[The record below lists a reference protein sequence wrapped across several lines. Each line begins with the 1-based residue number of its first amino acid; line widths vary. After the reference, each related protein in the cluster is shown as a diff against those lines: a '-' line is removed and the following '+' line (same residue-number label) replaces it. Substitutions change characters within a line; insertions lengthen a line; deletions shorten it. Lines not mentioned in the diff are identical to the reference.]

1 MQVNGNGCEDSP
13 SRYHIT
19 PTRTPGATPAAT
31 TASYTL
37 PGTPTL
43 LEEHS
48 VIKSESCIHL
58 HVAAWVKSEIKTVL
72 ELFLT
77 KKCKDMPLSTKMS
90 VCFGLLDIWTC
101 KFTPKMWCDVLQIF
115 FLTSSC

>member
-19 PTRTPGATPAAT
+19 PARTPGATPAAT

-58 HVAAWVKSEIKTVL
+58 HGAAWVKSEIITVL
-72 ELFLT
+72 ELFLFFPDKFLLNSPPSPWPDNMT
-77 KKCKDMPLSTKMS
+77 VHRSSPQTVRRDI
-90 VCFGLLDIWTC
+90 GLAVTHR
-101 KFTPKMWCDVLQIF
+101 
-115 FLTSSC
+115 